1 MIFWQVGDL
10 ESEID
15 YFEAEMENLQV
26 KKGKARPPRLVE
38 LLCDGLDLPLGS
50 CCSGVDVLVLFF
62 GLGLTRAHARKY

>member
-1 MIFWQVGDL
+1 
-10 ESEID
+10 
-15 YFEAEMENLQV
+15 MENLQV